1 MEWPV
6 ATLQLFED
14 EMEVIEAE
22 ERIKRVSDAQ
32 MGGGL
37 LKKQDFNAAKRRLE
51 KAARGRQIYQGPRE
65 KVDPRSPAGRMYL
78 AQLGMPVELV
88 DRHGNPIDLGGAR

>member
-22 ERIKRVSDAQ
+22 ERIKRISDAQ

-37 LKKQDFNAAKRRLE
+37 LKKQDFQAAKRRLE
-51 KAARGRQIYQGPRE
+51 KAARGRQPVQTPRE

-78 AQLGMPVELV
+78 ANLGMPVELV
-88 DRHGNPIDLGGAR
+88 DRHGRPINLG

>member
-6 ATLQLFED
+6 STLQMFED
-14 EMEVIEAE
+14 EMDVLEAE
-22 ERIKRVSDAQ
+22 ERIKRISDQQ
-32 MGGGL
+32 MGSGL
-37 LKKQDFNAAKRRLE
+37 LKKPDFQAAKRRLE
-51 KAARGRQIYQGPRE
+51 KAARGRTPVQAPRE

-88 DRHGNPIDLGGAR
+88 DRHGRPIDLG